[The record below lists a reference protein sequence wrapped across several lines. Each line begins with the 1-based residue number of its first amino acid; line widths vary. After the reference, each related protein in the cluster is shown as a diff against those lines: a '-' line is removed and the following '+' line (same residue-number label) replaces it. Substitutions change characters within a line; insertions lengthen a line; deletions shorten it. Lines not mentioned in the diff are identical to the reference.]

1 MSADGKRRPRNLSA
15 AERSLWGR
23 FTRSVAPLRP
33 RPVSA
38 DAAQPASP
46 RSKAKPML
54 APRAA
59 AVVRSA
65 APPPKPVP
73 GLEPLDRRFK
83 QRLARGTQA
92 IDARLDLHGK
102 TQGEAHA
109 LLLRFL
115 RKAQVDGA
123 KVALII
129 TGKGARARDDW
140 SERGVLK
147 RQVPQWLK
155 LPECRAYVIGF
166 EHAHVGHGGEG
177 ALYVRIRRS
186 MA

>member
-1 MSADGKRRPRNLSA
+1 MSADDKRRPRNLSD
-15 AERSLWGR
+15 AERSLWSR

-33 RPVSA
+33 RPVPA
-38 DAAQPASP
+38 DRCSRHAAQQGETCRLPAPP
-46 RSKAKPML
+46 RGAQR
-54 APRAA
+54 RAA
-59 AVVRSA
+59 AEA
-65 APPPKPVP
+65 AP

-83 QRLARGTQA
+83 QRLARGTKA

-102 TQGEAHA
+102 TQDQAHA
-109 LLLRFL
+109 LLCVSCAGR
-115 RKAQVDGA
+115 RPTAR

-129 TGKGARARDDW
+129 TGKGTRARDDR

-147 RQVPQWLK
+147 RQVPQWLR
-155 LPECRAYVIGF
+155 LPEFRAYVIGF

-186 MA
+186 TT